1 MNVQCLS
8 IVITAESERERDNMK
23 PKTNK
28 QLPTSIK
35 VKGAAGGTLLFDVIR
50 YVFSSYACV
59 YAMFSALSSLL
70 LERCLRGS
78 HNAQTKQIV
87 RAHRTARIIM
97 LLSVCMLIECE
108 MIIIMI

>member
-70 LERCLRGS
+70 LERC
-78 HNAQTKQIV
+78 QPQ
-87 RAHRTARIIM
+87 RANKLCAHTVQ
-97 LLSVCMLIECE
+97 LVL
-108 MIIIMI
+108 